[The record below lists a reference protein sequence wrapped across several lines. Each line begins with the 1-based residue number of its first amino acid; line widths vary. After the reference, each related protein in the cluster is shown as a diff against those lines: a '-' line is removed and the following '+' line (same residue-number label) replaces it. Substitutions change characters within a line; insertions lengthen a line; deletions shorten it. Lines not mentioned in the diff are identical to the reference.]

1 MDDAVRLESLT
12 KTYGSG
18 DGAVSALRD
27 TSLSFPRGSF
37 TAIMGPSGSGKST
50 LLQCAAGLDRPTSG
64 RVFIDGQDTSGLNET
79 RLTELRRASTGFIF
93 QSFNLLPSLT
103 AEQNVALPMRLAGR
117 RPPRGAV
124 RQALAQV
131 GLEKKAGSRPSQL
144 SGGQQQ
150 RVAIARALVAR
161 PAVLF
166 ADEPTG
172 ALDLSTGRELL
183 VTLRALTGPGGGTP
197 GIPGAPG
204 GIPST
209 PGAPGTAHRVST
221 TIVMVTHDPNVAAY
235 ADRVLFLADGGL
247 VGELLQPTAEDVAA
261 RMTHLGVSS

>member
-12 KTYGSG
+12 KSYGSG
-18 DGAVSALRD
+18 DSAVSALRE

-64 RVFIDGQDTSGLNET
+64 RVFIDGQDTSGLSET

-103 AEQNVALPMRLAGR
+103 AEQNVALPMRLAGH
-117 RPPRGAV
+117 RPPRGAI

-150 RVAIARALVAR
+150 RVAIARALVTR

-183 VTLRALTGPGGGTP
+183 DTLRALAGPGS
-197 GIPGAPG
+197 APG
-204 GIPST
+204 DED
-209 PGAPGTAHRVST
+209 RVTT

-247 VGELLQPTAEDVAA
+247 VGELFQPTAEDVAA
-261 RMTHLGVSS
+261 RMTHLAVSS

>member
-18 DGAVSALRD
+18 DSAVSALRD
-27 TSLSFPRGSF
+27 TSLSFSRGSF

-183 VTLRALTGPGGGTP
+183 DTLRALTGPGGG
-197 GIPGAPG
+197 APG
-204 GIPST
+204 V
-209 PGAPGTAHRVST
+209 PGGPGTAHPVTT

>member
-18 DGAVSALRD
+18 DSAVSALRD

-150 RVAIARALVAR
+150 RVAIARALVTR

-183 VTLRALTGPGGGTP
+183 DTLRALTGPGGGTP
-197 GIPGAPG
+197 GVSAVPG
-204 GIPST
+204 GPD
-209 PGAPGTAHRVST
+209 GPGTAHRVST
-221 TIVMVTHDPNVAAY
+221 TVVMVTHDPNVAAY

-247 VGELLQPTAEDVAA
+247 VGELFQPTAEDVAA

>member
-18 DGAVSALRD
+18 DGAVSALREI
-27 TSLSFPRGSF
+27 SLSFPRGSF

-64 RVFIDGQDTSGLNET
+64 RVFIDGQDITGLNET
-79 RLTELRRASTGFIF
+79 RLTELRRDSTGFIF

-117 RPPRGAV
+117 TPPRGAV

-150 RVAIARALVAR
+150 RVAIARALVTR

-172 ALDLSTGRELL
+172 ALDLTTGRELL
-183 VTLRALTGPGGGTP
+183 GTLRALAGTGGATGGAGD
-197 GIPGAPG
+197 
-204 GIPST
+204 
-209 PGAPGTAHRVST
+209 RVTT
-221 TIVMVTHDPNVAAY
+221 TIVMVTHDPNVAAH
-235 ADRVLFLADGGL
+235 ADRVLFLADGSL

-261 RMTHLGVSS
+261 RMTHLAVSS

>member
-18 DGAVSALRD
+18 DSAVSALREI
-27 TSLSFPRGSF
+27 SLSFPRGSF

-64 RVFIDGQDTSGLNET
+64 EVFIDGCSIAGMNET
-79 RLTELRRASTGFIF
+79 RLTELRRESTGFIF
-93 QSFNLLPSLT
+93 QAFNLLPSLT
-103 AEQNVALPMRLAGR
+103 AEQNVALPMRLSGR
-117 RPPRGAV
+117 KPDRKTV
-124 RQALAQV
+124 RQALTQV
-131 GLEKKAGSRPSQL
+131 GLENKAGNRPSQL

-150 RVAIARALVAR
+150 RVAIARALVSK

-172 ALDLSTGRELL
+172 ALDLTTGRELL
-183 VTLRALTGPGGGTP
+183 DTLRGLVGQDTGSEAGREG
-197 GIPGAPG
+197 
-204 GIPST
+204 
-209 PGAPGTAHRVST
+209 RVTT

-235 ADRVLFLADGGL
+235 ADRVLFLADGTL
-247 VGELLQPTAEDVAA
+247 VGEELSPTAEAVAA
-261 RMTHLGVSS
+261 RMTYLAVSQ

>member
-1 MDDAVRLESLT
+1 MDDAVRLDSLT
-12 KTYGSG
+12 KTYRSG
-18 DGAVSALRD
+18 EGAVSALREL
-27 TSLSFPRGSF
+27 SLSFPRGGF

-64 RVFIDGQDTSGLNET
+64 RVLINGQDLSGLDET
-79 RLTELRRASTGFIF
+79 RLTELRRDVTGFIF

-117 RPPRGAV
+117 KPPRGAV

-150 RVAIARALVAR
+150 RVAIARALVSR

-183 VTLRALTGPGGGTP
+183 ATLRALAGPASADSGDGP
-197 GIPGAPG
+197 
-204 GIPST
+204 
-209 PGAPGTAHRVST
+209 VT
-221 TIVMVTHDPNVAAY
+221 TTVVMVTHDPNVAAY
-235 ADRVLFLADGGL
+235 ADRVVFLADGRL
-247 VGELLQPTAEDVAA
+247 VGELLQPTAEAVAT
-261 RMTHLGVSS
+261 RMTYLAVSQ

>member
-18 DGAVSALRD
+18 DSAVSALRD
-27 TSLSFPRGSF
+27 TSLSFSRGSF

-183 VTLRALTGPGGGTP
+183 DTLRALTGPGGGSPGGP
-197 GIPGAPG
+197 GIPGG
-204 GIPST
+204 
-209 PGAPGTAHRVST
+209 PGTEHPVTT